1 MKSRCFNLSK
11 AVGTY
16 FCRTLII
23 HISWS
28 LSSARE
34 CIEEGGKK
42 LSPRLFGTVEQ
53 YIYVCSST
61 MYESMCEG
69 KSRSRTNLIG

>member
-1 MKSRCFNLSK
+1 MKSRCFNSSK

-53 YIYVCSST
+53 YIYVVVLCT
-61 MYESMCEG
+61 KVCARAKVG
-69 KSRSRTNLIG
+69 QGRI